1 MRDVRNRQQW
11 LLAATFFCAAATGF
25 AEKKSAA
32 QELVELK
39 VREAASGSAEE
50 WKAIGAE
57 YAALVKKHPREATI
71 RGARG
76 EYFWRMNDRE
86 SAVREWLV
94 GVKVEPKN
102 AAILNH
108 LGEAHLA
115 MGEPRKSL
123 AFFTRSSVVE
133 PQNALTHF
141 SIANIASVFRH
152 GLGKTEQECFDLALR
167 HFAEAHRLAP
177 QNAEFA
183 RGYAETFYMVP
194 KPDWPTALKVWQDC
208 LNLMPEKDFVLLNL
222 ARVHMKL
229 GDSASARACLAQVTG
244 PEAGRQKNR
253 LEARI
258 EAELSP
264 QKPPKS
270 SGTEN
275 SPKPGIDE
283 APMPP

>member
-11 LLAATFFCAAATGF
+11 LLIAAFFCLAATGF

-32 QELVELK
+32 RELVGLK

-50 WKAIGAE
+50 WKAIGAD
-57 YAALVKKHPREATI
+57 YAALVKKHPRDAAI

-76 EYFWRMNDRE
+76 EYFWRMNDRDG
-86 SAVREWLV
+86 AVGEWLV
-94 GVKVEPKN
+94 AVKIEPKN
-102 AAILNH
+102 AAVLNH

-115 MGEPRKSL
+115 MGEPRESL
-123 AFFTRSSVVE
+123 AFFARASVVE
-133 PQNALTHF
+133 PENALTHF
-141 SIANIASVFRH
+141 SIANIACVFRH
-152 GLGKTEQECFDLALR
+152 GLGKTEKECFDLALR

-177 QNAEFA
+177 QNPEFA

-208 LNLMPEKDFVLLNL
+208 LNLMPEKNFVLLNL
-222 ARVHMKL
+222 ARIHMKL
-229 GDSASARACLAQVTG
+229 GDADSARACLAQVTG
-244 PEAGRQKNR
+244 PKSERQKSR

-264 QKPPKS
+264 GKAAKS
-270 SGTEN
+270 QGAEN